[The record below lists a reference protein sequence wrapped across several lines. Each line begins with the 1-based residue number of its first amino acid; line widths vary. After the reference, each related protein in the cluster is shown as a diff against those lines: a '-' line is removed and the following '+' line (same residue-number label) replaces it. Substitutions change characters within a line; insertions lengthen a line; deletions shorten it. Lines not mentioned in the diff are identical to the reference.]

1 LVYVCTL
8 KLEFLIYVSF
18 TCHVKPLL
26 GCVYVCVCVC
36 DKLWNSNAA
45 LYVLFIHVKNM
56 ILFKK
61 IIVTQILFEYVLL
74 ALNI

>member
-1 LVYVCTL
+1 MHFKARVFNLCFFHL
-8 KLEFLIYVSF
+8 SCKAS
-18 TCHVKPLL
+18 P
-26 GCVYVCVCVC
+26 GVCVCVC
-36 DKLWNSNAA
+36 VCVFVCDKQWNSNAA